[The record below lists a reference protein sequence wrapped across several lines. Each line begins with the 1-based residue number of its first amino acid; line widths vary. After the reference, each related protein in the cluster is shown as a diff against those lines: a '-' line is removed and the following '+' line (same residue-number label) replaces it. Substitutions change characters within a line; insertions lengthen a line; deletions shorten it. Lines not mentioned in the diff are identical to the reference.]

1 LRTFRVVSASF
12 GGARKM
18 LWANSRALRAAIDFS
33 TRKKKVVVASGTDF
47 EYSQFSLKEEN

>member
-1 LRTFRVVSASF
+1 
-12 GGARKM
+12 M